1 MTKARNEYIYQLTG
15 TIKLRQ
21 LTYPSPQS
29 QYADQPYYKLTI
41 KQENQPPKL
50 IRVFKEKL
58 INPTIWAAIQHKEYA
73 KKTYLFKCRNL
84 GGRYYLVDWEEIAQK
99 EVPNELN

>member
-1 MTKARNEYIYQLTG
+1 MTKARNQYIYQLPG

-21 LTYPSPQS
+21 LTYPSLP
-29 QYADQPYYKLTI
+29 QYANQPYYKLKITHP
-41 KQENQPPKL
+41 NQPPKT

-58 INPTIWAAIQHKEYA
+58 TNPTIWKAIQQKEYV

-84 GGRYYLVDWEEIAQK
+84 GGRYYLVDWEEIK
-99 EVPNELN
+99 EGKDELN

>member
-21 LTYPSPQS
+21 LTFPSLPS
-29 QYADQPYYKLTI
+29 QYANQPYYKLKIT
-41 KQENQPPKL
+41 QPNQLPQL

-58 INPTIWAAIQHKEYA
+58 TNPTIWAAIQTKQYA

-84 GGRYYLVDWEEIAQK
+84 GGRYYLVDWEE
-99 EVPNELN
+99 VPDELN

>member
-15 TIKLRQ
+15 TIKFRQ
-21 LTYPSPQS
+21 LTYPSLPS
-29 QYADQPYYKLTI
+29 QYADQPYYKLKI
-41 KQENQPPKL
+41 QQSKQPPKI

-58 INPTIWAAIQHKEYA
+58 TNPTIWAAIQQKEYA

-84 GGRYYLVDWEEIAQK
+84 GGRYYLVDWEELPKK
-99 EVPNELN
+99 EELT